1 MNTSFWQDSLE
12 RLMTTLETNANG
24 LSHAQ
29 VMHKRQVFGHNVISK
44 SKKKHLVLLF
54 LSKFKNPLVLMLLA
68 AAALSSFLGDKSS
81 FFIITTIVLLSV
93 ILDFF
98 QEHKASDAAEKLRRS
113 VADRTR
119 VIRDDIE
126 REILVSDL
134 VPGDVVLL
142 SAGDLVPA
150 DGRLLFQDN
159 LYVNQSIL
167 TGESFPVEKEVRD
180 LGEDAKDLE
189 KATNAVFMGTSVL
202 TGQAK
207 MLVCVTGEQTLFGHI
222 ALSLAEKK
230 PQTPF
235 ELGTKNFG
243 FLLMRL
249 TFLLVLFVIIINF
262 FFFKPWLDTVLFAL
276 ALAVGMT
283 PEFLPMVISVTLT
296 RGALRLSR
304 RKVIVKRLSAIHD
317 LGSIDILCTDKTG
330 TLTQAKIELA
340 QHLGCQG
347 QNCPTVFRLA
357 YLNSFFETGIKSP
370 LDQAILS
377 HTEIDLTGWSKIDEI
392 PYDFERRRVSVL
404 VEKEGARLLCVKGAP
419 EDVLA
424 LSTHYESEEGTAL
437 LTAEKRLALQEMY
450 KRHSRQ
456 GLRLL
461 GVASAKVSHTQ
472 EKALKTDESDLV
484 FAGFALF
491 YDPVK
496 EGVDITV
503 RNLTHA
509 KVSLKILTGDND
521 DVTLHLCQNLEI
533 PVTGVLLGSQMNE
546 MSDEAFFAQ
555 VTHCNLFCRVTP
567 AQKKR
572 VIDALRELGHVVG
585 YMGDGIND
593 APSLQ
598 HADVGISVDNAADVA
613 KEAADLILLRQDL
626 GAVYDGILEG
636 RKTFA
641 NIMKYIRMV
650 TSSNFGN
657 MISMAGAT
665 LFLPFLP
672 MLPVQ
677 ILLNN
682 LMYDLSEIAIPLD
695 NVDRDF
701 LEKPRRWNLAA
712 VVRFMLV
719 MGPLSSLF
727 DVITFVIM
735 TKVFNASVPLF
746 QTAWFVESLTTQIL
760 IIFVIR
766 TRRPFCQSRPNRTLT
781 LLSLGLVITGALIP
795 FTPFGSYFGFVP
807 LPLSFYGVLGGIVL
821 VYLFLAERAKMI
833 FYRRFPEY

>member
-1 MNTSFWQDSLE
+1 
-12 RLMTTLETNANG
+12 
-24 LSHAQ
+24 
-29 VMHKRQVFGHNVISK
+29 
-44 SKKKHLVLLF
+44 
-54 LSKFKNPLVLMLLA
+54 MLLA

-93 ILDFF
+93 FLDFF
-98 QEHKASDAAEKLRRS
+98 QEHKANDAAEKLRRS

-119 VIRDDIE
+119 VVRDGTEHD
-126 REILVSDL
+126 ILVSDL

-180 LGEDAKDLE
+180 LGKDAKDLE
-189 KATNAVFMGTSVL
+189 RATNAVFMGTSVL

-207 MLVCVTGEQTLFGHI
+207 MLVCVTGEKTLFGHI
-222 ALSLAEKK
+222 ALSLGEKK

-235 ELGTKNFG
+235 ELGTKTFG

-296 RGALRLSR
+296 RGALRLSHK
-304 RKVIVKRLSAIHD
+304 KVIVKRLSAIHD

-347 QNCPTVFRLA
+347 QTSPTVFRLA

-377 HTEIDLTGWSKIDEI
+377 HTKVDLEGWSKIDEI

-424 LSTHYESEEGTAL
+424 LSTHYESEEGTAP
-437 LTAEKRLALQEMY
+437 LTAEKRRALQEMY
-450 KRHSRQ
+450 KHHSRQ

-472 EKALKTDESDLV
+472 DKALKTDEADLV

-496 EGVDITV
+496 EGVNITV
-503 RNLTHA
+503 RSLTHA
-509 KVSLKILTGDND
+509 KVDLKILTGDNE
-521 DVTLHLCQNLEI
+521 DVTLHL
-533 PVTGVLLGSQMNE
+533 G
-546 MSDEAFFAQ
+546 
-555 VTHCNLFCRVTP
+555 
-567 AQKKR
+567 
-572 VIDALRELGHVVG
+572 DALQLVL
-585 YMGDGIND
+585 
-593 APSLQ
+593 PC
-598 HADVGISVDNAADVA
+598 HARAKKTRDRRAA
-613 KEAADLILLRQDL
+613 R
-626 GAVYDGILEG
+626 
-636 RKTFA
+636 
-641 NIMKYIRMV
+641 
-650 TSSNFGN
+650 
-657 MISMAGAT
+657 AGACRG
-665 LFLPFLP
+665 L
-672 MLPVQ
+672 
-677 ILLNN
+677 
-682 LMYDLSEIAIPLD
+682 YG
-695 NVDRDF
+695 
-701 LEKPRRWNLAA
+701 RRN
-712 VVRFMLV
+712 
-719 MGPLSSLF
+719 
-727 DVITFVIM
+727 
-735 TKVFNASVPLF
+735 
-746 QTAWFVESLTTQIL
+746 Q
-760 IIFVIR
+760 
-766 TRRPFCQSRPNRTLT
+766 
-781 LLSLGLVITGALIP
+781 
-795 FTPFGSYFGFVP
+795 
-807 LPLSFYGVLGGIVL
+807 
-821 VYLFLAERAKMI
+821 
-833 FYRRFPEY
+833 

>member
-1 MNTSFWQDSLE
+1 MA
-12 RLMTTLETNANG
+12 TLETNANG

-29 VMHKRQVFGHNVISK
+29 VMHKRQVFGHNVLSK

-68 AAALSSFLGDKSS
+68 AAALSSFIGDKSS

-98 QEHKASDAAEKLRRS
+98 QEHKANDAAEKLRRS

-119 VIRDDIE
+119 VIRDDTE
-126 REILVSDL
+126 SEILVSDL

-150 DGRLLFQDN
+150 NGRLLFQDN

-304 RKVIVKRLSAIHD
+304 KKVIVKRLSAIHD

-347 QNCPTVFRLA
+347 RNCPTVFRLA

-377 HTEIDLTGWSKIDEI
+377 HTEIDLTEWSKIDEI

-404 VEKEGARLLCVKGAP
+404 VEKDGARLLCVKGAP

-450 KRHSRQ
+450 KHHSRQ

-461 GVASAKVSHTQ
+461 GVASAKVSHAQ

-496 EGVDITV
+496 EGVDIIV
-503 RNLTHA
+503 RN
-509 KVSLKILTGDND
+509 
-521 DVTLHLCQNLEI
+521 
-533 PVTGVLLGSQMNE
+533 
-546 MSDEAFFAQ
+546 
-555 VTHCNLFCRVTP
+555 
-567 AQKKR
+567 
-572 VIDALRELGHVVG
+572 
-585 YMGDGIND
+585 
-593 APSLQ
+593 
-598 HADVGISVDNAADVA
+598 
-613 KEAADLILLRQDL
+613 
-626 GAVYDGILEG
+626 
-636 RKTFA
+636 
-641 NIMKYIRMV
+641 
-650 TSSNFGN
+650 
-657 MISMAGAT
+657 
-665 LFLPFLP
+665 
-672 MLPVQ
+672 
-677 ILLNN
+677 
-682 LMYDLSEIAIPLD
+682 
-695 NVDRDF
+695 
-701 LEKPRRWNLAA
+701 
-712 VVRFMLV
+712 
-719 MGPLSSLF
+719 
-727 DVITFVIM
+727 
-735 TKVFNASVPLF
+735 
-746 QTAWFVESLTTQIL
+746 
-760 IIFVIR
+760 
-766 TRRPFCQSRPNRTLT
+766 LT

-821 VYLFLAERAKMI
+821 VYFFLAEQEKMI